1 MTVAFDTNILI
12 YAIDTAAGPRH
23 ASAGALIERVLLG
36 GRGLLIL
43 QTMTEFY
50 SVATG
55 KFRIRSRDA
64 LLFLD
69 ELRAVLAVHA
79 ADERDFDRATR
90 GEGGGLSFWDALIWA
105 TADRVG
111 VRYLLTED
119 FQDGR
124 VLGGVTFVDPFA
136 DRNRALL
143 SRILPSTGD
152 EAAGPA

>member
-1 MTVAFDTNILI
+1 MALDTNVLV

-23 ASAGALIERVLLG
+23 TSAGTLIERVLLG
-36 GRGLLIL
+36 GRAILIL

-50 SVATG
+50 SVATRR
-55 KFRIRSRDA
+55 FRIPSRDA

-69 ELRAVLAVHA
+69 ELRAVLSVHA

-90 GEGGGLSFWDALIWA
+90 GDRHGMSFWDALLWA

-111 VRYLLTED
+111 VRYLLSED

-124 VLGGVTFVDPFA
+124 TLGGVTFVDPFKGGNA
-136 DRNRALL
+136 RLL
-143 SRILPSTGD
+143 AEILASP
-152 EAAGPA
+152 